1 MHNLLRNSSIRI
13 ISQAMP
19 IDYSKFDNIGSD
31 DEDDVK
37 DPKDNLAEVMQQCLR
52 EIGERSARGEKVP
65 SGAGFGDS
73 LFPYADPGFALDP
86 GCPDPFADDIDFG
99 LGEGGSNSRAL
110 DFAELRDEAFKLLL
124 NRLVCRPDAANVA
137 RALLLESELDLLAC
151 RYHQALVGA
160 EALKLATTRGSSF
173 TPLKSATQRINLCPV
188 SGVAEEWAA
197 PAMVIEMVASYQ
209 LGDRE
214 HAVAVRDQLRVMPK
228 ESLSQHLQKR
238 FDGTSEILEL
248 VPQFLSLLKTADR
261 QPQLEQR

>member
-1 MHNLLRNSSIRI
+1 
-13 ISQAMP
+13 MP

-52 EIGERSARGEKVP
+52 QLGERSANSGEKNP
-65 SGAGFGDS
+65 SGASYGDS

-86 GCPDPFADDIDFG
+86 GAPDPFADDMDFG
-99 LGEGGSNSRAL
+99 LGDCGGSSRAL
-110 DFAELRDEAFKLLL
+110 DFSALRNEAFKLLL
-124 NRLVCRPDAANVA
+124 NRLICRPDAANVA
-137 RALLLESELDLLAC
+137 RTLLLESELDLLAC

-160 EALKLATTRGSSF
+160 VALKLATTRGSSF
-173 TPLKSATQRINLCPV
+173 APSKSAATQRINLLETI
-188 SGVAEEWAA
+188 SGVAEEWAV
-197 PAMVIEMVASYQ
+197 PAMVIEMVAAYQ

-214 HAVAVRDQLRVMPK
+214 HSVDVRDQLQAMPK

-248 VPQFLSLLKTADR
+248 VPQFLSLLKAAEADKAADT
-261 QPQLEQR
+261 Q